1 VRSRLVFLAT
11 IIALALPVAA
21 QDHAAGVQ
29 TAFARA
35 QHLKR
40 GINVSHWFS
49 QSDEDYSAYHT
60 DHDTTPA
67 DIALM
72 AKMGFD
78 NVRLSIE
85 AMALEQT
92 PVGADGL
99 NADFTPR
106 LDKAVDAILANG
118 MDVLID
124 VHPEDMYKQQM
135 RTSDDSVDRFIA
147 LWGKLAAHYAGRDPD
162 RVFFEILNE
171 PEIADARWAGIQQ
184 RAAVAIREVAPHN
197 TIIAAGGNYSDIQN
211 LLALHPLPDGNVIYN
226 FHFYDP
232 HEFTHQ
238 GAGWGVPWWKY
249 LHNIPY
255 PPTEST
261 MQESLKELPDPANR
275 YALENYW
282 LDHWDAHRIQLL
294 MDEGAQWGK
303 DNHVPLICNEFGVF
317 RDHSDPASRAAWIHD
332 VRTALEADGIGWAMW
347 DFHGSFGVVIQH
359 SGQPAKVDAPIAAA
373 LGLPGN

>member
-1 VRSRLVFLAT
+1 
-11 IIALALPVAA
+11 
-21 QDHAAGVQ
+21 
-29 TAFARA
+29 
-35 QHLKR
+35 
-40 GINVSHWFS
+40 
-49 QSDEDYSAYHT
+49 
-60 DHDTTPA
+60 
-67 DIALM
+67 
-72 AKMGFD
+72 
-78 NVRLSIE
+78 
-85 AMALEQT
+85 
-92 PVGADGL
+92 
-99 NADFTPR
+99 
-106 LDKAVDAILANG
+106 
-118 MDVLID
+118 
-124 VHPEDMYKQQM
+124 MYKQQM
-135 RTSDDSVDRFIA
+135 RTSDDSVDRFVA
-147 LWGKLAAHYAGRDPD
+147 LWGKLAAHYANRDPD

-211 LLALHPLPDGNVIYN
+211 LLALHPLADGNVIYN

-347 DFHGSFGVVIQH
+347 DFHGSFGVVIQQP
-359 SGQPAKVDAPIAAA
+359 GKPAKVDAPIAAA